1 VHAAVLLFLLIKQQ
15 LKFAIFQISME
26 QGGFAAS
33 PMEMC
38 EIVLKEEVGED
49 VITASD
55 GWPGILNESENCQV
69 FIKEEVKEEHVEESF
84 ETVESFGGDDP
95 LIR

>member
-1 VHAAVLLFLLIKQQ
+1 M
-15 LKFAIFQISME
+15 SME
-26 QGGFAAS
+26 QGGLAEEAAS
-33 PMEMC
+33 PVEMC

-49 VITASD
+49 VITE
-55 GWPGILNESENCQV
+55 PGIFKESESCQV

-84 ETVESFGGDDP
+84 ESVESVGGEDP

>member
-1 VHAAVLLFLLIKQQ
+1 M
-15 LKFAIFQISME
+15 SME
-26 QGGFAAS
+26 QGGLADESAN

-49 VITASD
+49 VITE
-55 GWPGILNESENCQV
+55 PGICNESESCLV
-69 FIKEEVKEEHVEESF
+69 FIKEEVKEEHVEESV
-84 ETVESFGGDDP
+84 EPVESLGDEDP

>member
-1 VHAAVLLFLLIKQQ
+1 M
-15 LKFAIFQISME
+15 SME

-33 PMEMC
+33 PVEMC
-38 EIVLKEEVGED
+38 EVVLKEEVGED
-49 VITASD
+49 VITESD
-55 GWPGILNESENCQV
+55 GWPGISKESENCQV

-84 ETVESFGGDDP
+84 EPVESFGDEDP

>member
-1 VHAAVLLFLLIKQQ
+1 M
-15 LKFAIFQISME
+15 SME

-38 EIVLKEEVGED
+38 EIVLKEEEVEED

-69 FIKEEVKEEHVEESF
+69 FIKEEVKEEHVEESVVSF
-84 ETVESFGGDDP
+84 ESVGGEDP